1 MREDEDL
8 SQADLRDLVAKSRA
22 RTSVAGALALLAEK
36 GMPGLLGVEPLTAY
50 RALLK
55 RCYAIR
61 YDDPKQMVHL
71 ANIAVAMACCLSV
84 DRYGSERVADYLC
97 RGLIELANAY
107 RVADQL
113 NEAGVALGE
122 ATTEFWN
129 GSKSEYLK
137 ARMFDIQASLFA
149 DRRNFPAAATALD
162 TVFAIYRKRRK
173 VHLAGRALI
182 SKGVYVGYGGDPR
195 EAIRLLREGLS
206 QVNPKRDPRL
216 LLSGVQCQA
225 HFLIKLGQFRQARNL
240 IWGYHFTPEMIGGK
254 INQLKFRWLQAQ
266 IQVGLGDIDRAEAG
280 LIEARE
286 GFIAES
292 LHYKA
297 ALASLELA
305 QLWLRK
311 GKRREVREMVVE
323 LVQVF
328 KAYHIHREAFAG
340 LMLLEAAF
348 AEDIQDVGAI
358 LDVVTD
364 FVKRAETDPDVKF
377 PDWFP
382 V

>member
-1 MREDEDL
+1 MRGDEDL
-8 SQADLRDLVAKSRA
+8 SQVGLRDVKSMR
-22 RTSVAGALALLAEK
+22 RHQVSVAGALALLEEK
-36 GMPGLLGVEPLTAY
+36 GVPGLLGVEPLTSY
-50 RALLK
+50 KALLK

-71 ANIAVAMACCLSV
+71 ANIAVAIARCISV
-84 DRYGSERVADYLC
+84 DRYGSRKVADYLC

-113 NEAGVALGE
+113 DEAGTALGE
-122 ATTEFWN
+122 ATTEFWS
-129 GSKSEYLK
+129 GSQSEYLK

-149 DRRNFPAAATALD
+149 DRRNFSAAATALD
-162 TVFAIYRKRRK
+162 TVCSIYKKRRK
-173 VHLAGRALI
+173 AHLSGRALI
-182 SKGVYVGYGGDPR
+182 SKGIYVGYGGDPK

-206 QVNPKRDPRL
+206 QINQKREPKL

-225 HFLIKLGQFRQARNL
+225 YFLIKLGQFRQARNL
-240 IWGYHFTPEMIGGK
+240 VWRYHFTPEMIGGR

-286 GFIAES
+286 GFIAEN

-311 GKRREVREMVVE
+311 GKRREVQEMVAG

-328 KAYHIHREAFAG
+328 KAYQIHREAFAG

-364 FVKRAETDPDVKF
+364 FVKRAETDPGVTF